1 MYNHLNLKEILYKN
15 ASQKIIEDLENDM
28 KIMDEELNNKS
39 LEYISRLSESV
50 PLQSLTPL
58 NIDIYKEGRSTLTR
72 YNYFFPSFLN
82 LGNLR
87 NWHSTPSRLI
97 GEKIFPSKI
106 PFLLPIA
113 QNGVGFFMN
122 PKFKKEIISTMEL
135 MAIKLLNSIP
145 DGLARITIID
155 KNGAGQNFPTLL
167 MLNDKFTEGKILAED
182 NEIERDLL
190 ELKQSMK
197 TITQSITSNGFDSI
211 EDYNKNTEEIPQAYR
226 FLFISNFPSGFSKKA
241 AEALVAILESGH
253 NAGIYTFI
261 NFTSDPKYG
270 MNQQISGIPLSEFTK
285 NISLF
290 EFLTKP
296 HDYTRRGL
304 LKRNINLFSSP
315 LINDQEYRK
324 FVNSS
329 FKIEFEE
336 PDHKIVT
343 EIIED
348 INNRIQEMNL
358 RPIIDIRKTLP
369 EEFWTENAGK
379 GVTAPFAKS
388 GIENIYLSLGIN
400 QYGEDESTHHGIIG
414 GATGSGKTVTLHDM
428 ILHLCMRYSP
438 RDLNF
443 WLLDYKEGTEFA
455 VYEHFPYIQI
465 LSMESEVEFGQEV
478 LQKAIDL
485 METRGALFK
494 SVGAANLFAYNSK
507 VPDEKKLP
515 RVVLIIDEFQA
526 LFPKK
531 AQVTAIT
538 NERIDRILRL
548 GRSFGVNLLLS
559 TQTLKG
565 VDMDAQ
571 LLSNMPLR
579 IALKMDEKDAI
590 KLFGDENS
598 APKFLKDPG
607 EGIYNK
613 SYGLSTANVHFQAYL
628 ALGPAVEEIKKK
640 IVDHMN
646 NTYDKETINRIMDS
660 RFVYNGDK
668 EALID
673 NNIIL
678 NDIKN
683 KKLKIPGNKFYIGEP
698 AGLSKEHAFLEFEN
712 DFADNMLLVGMDMDK
727 SSSLIY
733 NMSEQL
739 TMTEKKNKI
748 YLGNYNKSYKD
759 IFKYLANN
767 HEEIEYFDNINSE
780 EIIDNVI
787 KEFENRQNLSENEI
801 NKMENI
807 FLVNFFIENSKV
819 FTASGYGKDTPLSKL
834 KKLIYEGPEFG
845 IHVII
850 YSTSFQTLMS
860 TDMSRDMDKF
870 KKKILFHGGN
880 SIKAIGEDSSV
891 EFSKSPNVSI
901 ATKGEIG
908 IPPFKFKPYVNKNIF
923 KKITAE
929 IKKEEDK

>member
-1 MYNHLNLKEILYKN
+1 MSDYLNLKEILLKN
-15 ASQKIIEDLENDM
+15 AKTKIINDLENDM
-28 KIMDEELNNKS
+28 NLMDNKLNEKS
-39 LEYISRLSESV
+39 LDYILKLSEKV

-58 NIDIYKEGRSTLTR
+58 NLDIYKEGREYLTR
-72 YNYFFPSFLN
+72 KNYNFPSFLN
-82 LGNLR
+82 IGNLK
-87 NWHSTPSRLI
+87 NWHSMPSRLI
-97 GEKIFPSKI
+97 GDKIFPSSI
-106 PFLLPIA
+106 PFLLPIS

-135 MAIKLLNSIP
+135 MAIKLLSSIP

-182 NEIERDLL
+182 NEIERDML

-211 EDYNKNTEEIPQAYR
+211 EDYNKNTDEIPQAYR

-290 EFLTKP
+290 EYLTKP

-315 LINDQEYRK
+315 LINDQEYKK
-324 FVNSS
+324 FVNNS

-336 PDHKIVT
+336 PNHHLVID
-343 EIIED
+343 IIED
-348 INNRIQEMNL
+348 INNRIQDMNL

-369 EEFWTENAGK
+369 EELWTENAGK
-379 GVTAPFAKS
+379 GVCAPFAKS
-388 GIENIYLSLGIN
+388 GIENIFLSLGIN
-400 QYGEDESTHHGIIG
+400 QFGEDESTHHGIIG

-428 ILHLCMRYSP
+428 ILHLCLRYSP
-438 RDLNF
+438 KDLNF

-478 LQKAIDL
+478 LSKANDL
-485 METRGALFK
+485 MEERGALFK
-494 SVGAANLFAYNSK
+494 TVGAANLFAYNSK
-507 VPDEKKLP
+507 VPEEKRLP

-526 LFPKK
+526 LFPKQ

-628 ALGPAVEEIKKK
+628 ALGPAVESIKAKL
-640 IVDHMN
+640 IDHMN
-646 NTYDKETINRIMDS
+646 NTYDQETIDKIMNS

-668 EALID
+668 EALIE
-673 NNIIL
+673 NNKTL
-678 NDIKN
+678 NKIKEN
-683 KKLKIPGNKFYIGEP
+683 NEKLKNNKFYIGEP
-698 AGLSKEHAFLEFEN
+698 AGLSKEHAFLDFKN
-712 DFADNMLLVGMDMDK
+712 DFADNLLMVGMDIDK
-727 SSSLIY
+727 AASITYNLID
-733 NMSEQL
+733 QL
-739 TMTEKKNKI
+739 TISDIKNKI
-748 YLGNYNKSYKD
+748 YMANYNKSFKN
-759 IFKYLANN
+759 IFQQISKKN
-767 HEEIEYFDNINSE
+767 
-780 EIIDNVI
+780 DNVEYINNISSEDTIEKLI
-787 KEFENRQNLSENEI
+787 KIFEERQNLSEKEI
-801 NKMENI
+801 KQQEQI
-807 FLVNFFIENSKV
+807 FFINFFIENSKI
-819 FTASGYGKDTPLSKL
+819 FTASGYGNDTPLAKL
-834 KKLIYEGPEFG
+834 KKIIYEGPEFG
-845 IHVII
+845 IHIII
-850 YSTSFQTLMS
+850 YATSFQTLMS
-860 TDMSRDMDKF
+860 TDISRDIDKF
-870 KKKILFHGGN
+870 KKKIIFQGGN
-880 SIKAIGEDSSV
+880 SLKALGEENTIK
-891 EFSKSPNVSI
+891 FSKSPHVAI

-908 IPPFKFKPYVNKNIF
+908 IPAFKFKPYVNKKLFEELNNIN
-923 KKITAE
+923 
-929 IKKEEDK
+929 EE